1 MFGPNTIS
9 TRRRSLIAFAA
20 IGARLRPMLWVERS
34 LWIAGALSLGIFFAL
49 QIQQRAAATEALRR
63 FYAEQSDTGMA
74 AAFSDAFTRSI
85 ESADKS
91 YWSETRIAAFD
102 NSAANATGAALAVL
116 RIPRL
121 SLEAPVFVGAL
132 EKELDRGPGWIRGTA
147 PLGSAGN
154 VGIAG
159 HRDGYFRALKD
170 IEAGDVIEVLG
181 RDNTT
186 RYQVSDIW
194 IVEPEAVHLLDPTD
208 EPSLTLVTCYPFYFA
223 GHAPKRF
230 VVRAIQEIL

>member
-1 MFGPNTIS
+1 MFGTNTIP
-9 TRRRSLIAFAA
+9 TRRRSFIARAA
-20 IGARLRPMLWVERS
+20 CAGRPLLYLERGLW
-34 LWIAGALSLGIFFAL
+34 LAGALSLGIFLVL
-49 QIQQRAAATEALRR
+49 QIQQRAGAAEALRR
-63 FYAEQSDTGMA
+63 FYAEQSGAGME
-74 AAFSDAFTRSI
+74 AAFGDAFARSI

-102 NSAANATGAALAVL
+102 NSAANATGDALAVL

-132 EKELDRGPGWIRGTA
+132 EDELDRGPGWIRGTA
-147 PLGSAGN
+147 PVGAVGN

-181 RDNTT
+181 RNSTT
-186 RYQVSDIW
+186 RYRVSDIW
-194 IVEPEAVHLLDPTD
+194 IVGPDAVHVLDPTD
-208 EPSLTLVTCYPFYFA
+208 QPSVTLVTCYPFYFA

-230 VVRAIQEIL
+230 IVRAVQEIL